1 MAQISFEG
9 SALGNAL
16 QTMFAATEI
25 VPGDE
30 PSYELCKL
38 LYLYHPLGAK
48 MAEAPIT
55 MAQSQAREITIDDSP
70 EKEVKRAFL
79 DERKALRIDKHIANA
94 ARLSRIYG
102 VSSLALLIDGVAPN
116 EPIDYGALYDQTI
129 AFNVLDPLNTA
140 GSIGLNSD
148 PNSPEFLKNKGVAVS
163 GVPYHPSRTVIKLNE
178 EPIYLGWT
186 TSGYGYV
193 GRSVYQRALYPM
205 KSFIGTMMTDDMI
218 SRKAGVLVIKAQQP
232 GSIIDG
238 LMSKLAAT
246 KRALL
251 KMAQIGNVMQIGLE
265 ESIET
270 LDLKNID
277 GAGGFARTNI
287 LTNIATACD
296 MPAKVLMNETM
307 VGGMAEGTEDAKN
320 IGLWIGRVREDLEP
334 LYNFTDRITQHR
346 AWNPQF
352 YKTIQAKYAEYENV
366 SYLDA
371 FSRWQHSF
379 SATWP
384 SWLIEPESEK
394 VKVDDAKLRGVISLL
409 EVLLPKLDPLNR
421 SIIIQWACDNFNELK
436 VMFQAPLMLDYHA
449 LEEYTPPDIA
459 APEQEPRE
467 PRPEVLADAM
477 RKLRAVAGR

>member
-1 MAQISFEG
+1 MSQISFEG

-38 LYLYHPLGAK
+38 LFLYHPLGAK
-48 MAEAPIT
+48 MASAPIS
-55 MAQSQAREITIDDSP
+55 MAQSQSRNISIADSP

-79 DERKALRIDKHIANA
+79 EERNQLRIDNHIANTA
-94 ARLSRIYG
+94 LLANIYG
-102 VSSLALLIDGVAPN
+102 AASLALLIDGVAPN
-116 EPIDYGALYDQTI
+116 EPIEYGALFDQTI

-140 GSIGLNSD
+140 GSIGMNID
-148 PNSPEFLKNKGVAVS
+148 PTSPLFLKNQNVSIAGVA
-163 GVPYHPSRTVIKLNE
+163 YHPSRTVIKYNE

-186 TSGYGYV
+186 VSGYGYV
-193 GRSVYQRALYPM
+193 GRSVYQRALYPL
-205 KSFIGTMMTDDMI
+205 KSFISTMMTDDMI
-218 SRKAGVLVIKAQQP
+218 SRKAGVLIIKAQQP

-238 LMSKLAAT
+238 MMSKLAAT

-277 GAGGFARTNI
+277 GAGSFARTNI
-287 LTNIATACD
+287 LTNIATAAG

-320 IGLWIGRVREDLEP
+320 IGRWIGRVREDLEP
-334 LYNFTDRITQHR
+334 LYNFTDRIVQHR
-346 AWNPQF
+346 AWNPEF
-352 YKTIQAKYAEYENV
+352 YKTIQAKYPEYEGV

-394 VKVDDAKLRGVISLL
+394 VKVQDFKLRGVISLL
-409 EVLLPKLDPLNR
+409 EVLLPQLDPLNK
-421 SIIIQWACDNFNELK
+421 SIAIQCAADNFNELK
-436 VMFQAPLMLDYHA
+436 DMFPAPLLLDYET
-449 LEEYTPPDIA
+449 LQEYTPPVSALA
-459 APEQEPRE
+459 AEPNP
-467 PRPEVLADAM
+467 PRPEALADALS
-477 RKLRAVAGR
+477 RFRVAGR